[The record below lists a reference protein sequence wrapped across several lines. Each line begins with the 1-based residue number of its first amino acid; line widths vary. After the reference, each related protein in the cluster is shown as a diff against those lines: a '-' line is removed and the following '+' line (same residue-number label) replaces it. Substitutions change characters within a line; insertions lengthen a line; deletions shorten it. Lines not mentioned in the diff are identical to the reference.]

1 LKEIFITSE
10 TLPNRSS
17 LLCSMAGRGL
27 ILLAALVLVAMPWT
41 EYYWQFDNFL
51 RGGQDMELG
60 VLAVV
65 SILCLVLIFLHDD
78 KARVTFIAAIWRRLI
93 PVSEH
98 VAPITLASFY
108 VSNPRWDTA
117 LPLNSSLDLYNL
129 PIQI

>member
-17 LLCSMAGRGL
+17 LLRSMAGRGL

-65 SILCLVLIFLHDD
+65 SILCLVLIFLHDN
-78 KARVTFIAAIWRRLI
+78 KARLTFIAAIWRRLT
-93 PVSEH
+93 PVSEQ
-98 VAPITLASFY
+98 VAPITPVSFC
-108 VSNPRWDTA
+108 VSNPRWDTS
-117 LPLNSSLDLYNL
+117 PSLNSSLDLYNL

>member
-1 LKEIFITSE
+1 
-10 TLPNRSS
+10 
-17 LLCSMAGRGL
+17 MAGRGL

>member
-1 LKEIFITSE
+1 LKEIFITRE
-10 TLPNRSS
+10 ALPNRRS

-27 ILLAALVLVAMPWT
+27 ILLAAVVLVAMPWT

-65 SILCLVLIFLHDD
+65 SILCLVLIFLHDN
-78 KARVTFIAAIWRRLI
+78 KARVTFIAAILRRLI
-93 PVSEH
+93 PVSER
-98 VAPITLASFY
+98 VAPIIPISFS
-108 VSNPRWDTA
+108 VSDLYCDTTP
-117 LPLNSSLDLYNL
+117 PLNSSLDLYNL